1 MKFKIIVRGPV
12 LSMSGYGEQS
22 RFALRSLRKHED
34 KFDIYVVPIPWGNTN
49 WINDDNEE
57 RQWMDNHIRRTAMY
71 LQSEEN
77 PHFDLSLQITIPN
90 EWEKM
95 ADVNIGYTAGIET
108 TRVAPVW
115 IEKANMMDKI
125 IVVSNHSKDVFV
137 NSAYEA
143 YNKQTGEKFNLQVK
157 TPIEVVNYPVR
168 EFEPDANFNLDLEY
182 DFNYLLM
189 AQWSTRK
196 NIENSIKWF
205 IEENI
210 DEEVGLIIKTNS
222 QANCKIDKEF
232 TLEERLKPLL
242 KAYPDRKCKVYLLH
256 GDMSPEELTALYQ
269 HPKVKCMISLT
280 HGEGYGL
287 PLFEAA
293 YNGLPI
299 IAPGWSGQTD
309 FLYAMATGPSGGK
322 KKKVRALFNNVTYD
336 MRPVQKEALWQ
347 GVIEEGSMW
356 CFPHQGSYKMELRKI
371 RKRYDKALK
380 MAQALQEH
388 ILENFTKDKLYD
400 QFTNHVV
407 GDAKLEAT
415 EYVFVSDLF
424 HQQYAGG
431 AELSLKTL
439 FESSPGSTTLVNSS
453 MVDEEIVDF
462 CKESKWVFGNIAGLS
477 SEIIRYIIDS
487 KIQYSFVEFDYKFC
501 KHRNPILYDY
511 IEGESCDYK
520 ATERGAIIEE
530 FVTNSKSTFFMSE
543 EQRKIYQDTLPSV
556 NGKNTYVLSSLFDDQ
571 FFERIN
577 LLNQKYENEP
587 RDNKWIVLGSNS
599 WVKGALQSE
608 NWCKE
613 NNIEHEVI
621 FGMEYNQFL
630 KRLAQAKGLCALP
643 AGYDTCPRLAIEA
656 KLLGCQLHTNEY
668 VQHRDEEWFNR
679 PNEEIIKYLKT
690 RKDYFWMNAFNG

>member
-1 MKFKIIVRGPV
+1 MKFRIVVRGPV

-34 KFDIYVVPIPWGNTN
+34 KFDIHIVPVPWGNTN
-49 WINDDNEE
+49 WINDDDEE

-71 LQSEEN
+71 LQSEQN
-77 PHFDLSLQITIPN
+77 PQFDMSLQITIPN
-90 EWEKM
+90 EWEMM

-115 IEKANMMDKI
+115 IEKANMMDRI
-125 IVVSNHSKDVFV
+125 IVVSNHAKNVFM
-137 NSAYEA
+137 NSAYDA
-143 YNKQTGEKFNLQVK
+143 LNKQTGEKTNLHVK

-168 EFEPDANFNLDLEY
+168 EFEPDSNFNINLEH
-182 DFNYLLM
+182 DFNYLLV

-196 NIENSIKWF
+196 NIENTIKWF

-210 DEEVGLIIKTNS
+210 DDEVGLVIKTNS

-232 TLEERLKPLL
+232 TLEQRLEPLL
-242 KAYPDRKCKVYLLH
+242 KSYPDRKCKIYLLH
-256 GDMSPEELTALYQ
+256 GDMTPEELTALYQ
-269 HPKVKCMISLT
+269 HPKIKCMISLT

-309 FLYAMATGPSGGK
+309 FLYALASGPSGGK
-322 KKKVRALFNNVTYD
+322 KKKVRALFNSVTYD
-336 MRPVQKEALWQ
+336 LRPVQKEALWP

-371 RKRYDKALK
+371 RKKYDRALK
-380 MAQALQEH
+380 MAKTLQTH

-400 QFTNHVV
+400 QFANYVI
-407 GDAKLEAT
+407 GDTKMEAT
-415 EYVFVSDLF
+415 EYVFASDLF
-424 HQQYAGG
+424 HQQYPGG

-453 MVDEEIVDF
+453 MVDQEFVDF
-462 CKESKWVFGNIAGLS
+462 YKESKWVFGNIADLS
-477 SEIIRYIIDS
+477 SEMIRYIIDS
-487 KIQYSFVEFDYKFC
+487 KIEYSFIEFDYKFC
-501 KHRNPILYDY
+501 KHRNPILYDF

-520 ATERGAIIEE
+520 STERGSIIEE
-530 FVTNSKSTFFMSE
+530 FIANSKTTFFMSE
-543 EQRKIYQDTLPSV
+543 AQRKIYQDTLPNV
-556 NGKNTYVLSSLFDDQ
+556 NGHNTHVLSSLFDDH

-577 LLNQKYENEP
+577 LLNQKYHGQP
-587 RDNKWIVLGSNS
+587 RDDKWIVLGSNS

-621 FGMEYNQFL
+621 FGMEYDQFL
-630 KRLAQAKGLCALP
+630 KRLAQARGLCALP

-656 KLLGCQLHTNEY
+656 KLLGCELQTNEY
-668 VQHRDEEWFNR
+668 VQHRDEEWFNK
-679 PNEEIIKYLKT
+679 PNDEIVKYLRT
-690 RKDYFWMNAFNG
+690 RKDYFWMHAFNG

>member
-115 IEKANMMDKI
+115 IEKANMIDKI
-125 IVVSNHSKDVFV
+125 IVVSNHSKNVFV

-143 YNKQTGEKFNLQVK
+143 YNKQTGEKINLQVK

-453 MVDEEIVDF
+453 MVDEEFVDF

-543 EQRKIYQDTLPSV
+543 EQRKIYQDTLPRV